1 MRTIP
6 HAEGGGGGPKPVAAP
21 RVRHPA
27 RHALLIVLL
36 LLAAFAGGALAA
48 IALQVVDDMQEHGQ
62 MDPTR

>member
-1 MRTIP
+1 MRTIS
-6 HAEGGGGGPKPVAAP
+6 HAEGGGGPPVATP
-21 RVRHPA
+21 RVGHPA

-48 IALQVVDDMQEHGQ
+48 IALQAVDDMQERGQ